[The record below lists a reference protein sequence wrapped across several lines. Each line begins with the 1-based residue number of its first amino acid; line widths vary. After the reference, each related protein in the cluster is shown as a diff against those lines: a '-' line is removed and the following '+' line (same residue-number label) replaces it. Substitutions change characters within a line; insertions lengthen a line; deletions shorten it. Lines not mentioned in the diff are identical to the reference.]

1 MLSHSTVGNKKQG
14 ISSSTAYEYTK
25 LCISTRGIVTST
37 CWKVLVFGF
46 FYSHPYTHKYLGR
59 FPLLMPVGDDL
70 MSLVIIGEPP

>member
-1 MLSHSTVGNKKQG
+1 MYKYKGYTV
-14 ISSSTAYEYTK
+14 
-25 LCISTRGIVTST
+25 VTST

>member
-37 CWKVLVFGF
+37 GWKVLVFGF

-70 MSLVIIGEPP
+70 MSSTIKNNW